1 MRYQVKARDHKG
13 DQVRHKRNDNPV
25 NRPVNRDRKK
35 DRYVDGQRDQDHY
48 RETS

>member
-1 MRYQVKARDHKG
+1 
-13 DQVRHKRNDNPV
+13 
-25 NRPVNRDRKK
+25 VNRDRKK